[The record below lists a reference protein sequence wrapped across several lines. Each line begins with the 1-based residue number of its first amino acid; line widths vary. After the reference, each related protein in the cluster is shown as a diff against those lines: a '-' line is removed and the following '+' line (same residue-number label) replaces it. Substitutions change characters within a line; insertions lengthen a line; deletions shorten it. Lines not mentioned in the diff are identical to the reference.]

1 MELIIRKLE
10 KNDFIDYIKLIN
22 QLRPIGEDVTYEKYI
37 EIYNNIFT
45 NNIIFVAEYNKKLV
59 GSITLLIEQKFI
71 HNFSKYGRIEDVV
84 VDINYRNQNIGKK
97 LVEYVIEFGKKE
109 QFFKIT
115 LTCKQNLAYFYEKN
129 NFEVYDIHMSQLL

>member
-10 KNDFIDYIKLIN
+10 KNDFIDYIQLIN
-22 QLRPIGEDVTYEKYI
+22 QLRPIGEDVSYKKYI

-45 NNIIFVAEYNKKLV
+45 NNVIFVAEYNKKLV

-84 VDINYRNQNIGKK
+84 VDLNYRNQNIGKK
-97 LVEYVIEFGKKE
+97 LVEYVIEFSKKE

-129 NFEVYDIHMSQLL
+129 NFEIYDIHMSQLL

>member
-22 QLRPIGEDVTYEKYI
+22 QLRPIGENVSYEKYI

-45 NNIIFVAEYNKKLV
+45 NNFIFVAEHGKKLV
-59 GSITLLIEQKFI
+59 GSITLLTEQKFI

-84 VDINYRNQNIGKK
+84 VDSNYRNQNIGKK
-97 LVEYVIEFGKKE
+97 LVEYVIEFSKKE
-109 QFFKIT
+109 HFFKIT

-129 NFEVYDIHMSQLL
+129 NFEIYDIHMSQLL

>member
-22 QLRPIGEDVTYEKYI
+22 QLRPIGEDVSYEKYI

-45 NNIIFVAEYNKKLV
+45 NNVIFVAEYNKKLV

-84 VDINYRNQNIGKK
+84 VDLNYRNQNIGKK
-97 LVEYVIEFGKKE
+97 LVEHVIEFGKKE

-129 NFEVYDIHMSQLL
+129 NFEIYDIHMSQLL

>member
-10 KNDFIDYIKLIN
+10 KNDFIDYIQLIN
-22 QLRPIGEDVTYEKYI
+22 QLRPIGEDVSYEKYI

-45 NNIIFVAEYNKKLV
+45 NNVIFVAEYNKKLV

-84 VDINYRNQNIGKK
+84 VDLNYRNQNIGKK
-97 LVEYVIEFGKKE
+97 LVEYVIEYGKEK
-109 QFFKIT
+109 QLFKIT
-115 LTCKQNLAYFYEKN
+115 LTCKEHLKYFYGKN